1 MIAALIL
8 VMSVV
13 ALAQFAIAQWRS
25 MWMTVAAQPLSD
37 YVQAATGI
45 SDAAISG
52 NDFDLLVRTSEQLS
66 PSTQERNLW
75 LREVGVYYRVIRALD
90 GICAKQISG
99 VSGWAKSE
107 LVACSRYAAAVLD
120 QRLNSSFACASEVRN
135 Y

>member
-25 MWMTVAAQPLSD
+25 MWMTVAAQPLTD

-45 SDAAISG
+45 SDAAISE
-52 NDFDLLVRTSEQLS
+52 NDFDLFVRTSEQLS
-66 PSTQERNLW
+66 PSAQEGNLW
-75 LREVGVYYRVIRALD
+75 LREVSIYYRVIRALD
-90 GICAKQISG
+90 GMCAEQISG
-99 VSGWAKSE
+99 LSDWAKNE

-120 QRLNSSFACASEVRN
+120 QRLNSSFTCAAEIRSF
-135 Y
+135 

>member
-13 ALAQFAIAQWRS
+13 ALAQFAVAQWRS
-25 MWMTVAAQPLSD
+25 MWMTVAAQPLTD

-52 NDFDLLVRTSEQLS
+52 NDFELLVRTSQQLA
-66 PSTQERNLW
+66 PSAQERNLW
-75 LREVGVYYRVIRALD
+75 LKEVGIYYRVIRALD
-90 GICAKQISG
+90 GMCAKQISG
-99 VSGWAKSE
+99 VSEWAKDE

-120 QRLNSSFACASEVRN
+120 QRLNSSFACASEVRS

>member
-8 VMSVV
+8 VMSVG

-25 MWMTVAAQPLSD
+25 MWLTVAAQPLSE

-45 SDAAISG
+45 SDAAISE

-66 PSTQERNLW
+66 PSTQEGSLW
-75 LREVGVYYRVIRALD
+75 LREVGIYYRVIRALD
-90 GICAKQISG
+90 AICAKQMSSF
-99 VSGWAKSE
+99 SGWAKSE

-120 QRLNSSFACASEVRN
+120 QRLNASFACALEVRSF
-135 Y
+135 